1 MDLIEKFFV
10 CLGAAVSIYCGMK
23 LLLFSRMLF
32 PKMWFPLPETFFTS
46 MGEWAVVTGAS
57 EGVGK
62 AYALA
67 LAERGMDVVIMS
79 RTKAALD
86 KVAKEIGERTGRR
99 VKVIVTDFTKENI
112 FSKIE
117 VQLKDLNIGVLVNN
131 VGMLPSLIPFRFL
144 ECPDLEKTILN
155 VINCNMKTMVKMCK
169 IILPGMENRRKGLM
183 VNISSG
189 TACIPFPM
197 YTLYAASKVFV
208 ERFSQGLQ
216 AEYKDKGIII
226 QVVAPFGISTRMTG
240 YIQTNAMTPSPDNF
254 VQSSLLYLTAGDKT
268 PGYCSV
274 SPPRSCTQ
282 NQCYKAYRTM
292 SRSCPRNQTLVQ
304 LDGSSL
310 PLHHLYTPV
319 FYLYCPP
326 VVPISL
332 MTSSF
337 PLVSCNQSFPICLY
351 MADTLV
357 PADPGA

>member
-1 MDLIEKFFV
+1 MNSWRSQSCLIKYPGFLWHLLQRLFILPQ
-10 CLGAAVSIYCGMK
+10 CLRQPQRKEMENSQPIS
-23 LLLFSRMLF
+23 FSS
-32 PKMWFPLPETFFTS
+32 PKPILIQFQQRKN
-46 MGEWAVVTGAS
+46 VVTGAS

-86 KVAKEIGERTGRR
+86 KVAKEI
-99 VKVIVTDFTKENI
+99 
-112 FSKIE
+112 
-117 VQLKDLNIGVLVNN
+117 VNN